1 MLEESTGE
9 IQASWSRHS
18 ISAVVGND
26 AACYG
31 AEDSG
36 DYEGSGCIT
45 GGMMG
50 VLRIMTGNIRMT
62 LLAIVLI
69 EKRTW

>member
-1 MLEESTGE
+1 M
-9 IQASWSRHS
+9 
-18 ISAVVGND
+18 GND
-26 AACYG
+26 VACYR
-31 AEDSG
+31 AEDSS

-62 LLAIVLI
+62 LLAIVLVG
-69 EKRTW
+69 KRTW

>member
-1 MLEESTGE
+1 M
-9 IQASWSRHS
+9 
-18 ISAVVGND
+18 GND